1 MTSILGND
9 ILCSCQVNLAKGGFK
24 MNREE
29 ILEKSRQE
37 NRGQDIANLEVSR
50 SSIVFGWIV
59 AICLLA
65 VVAVTEA
72 IKYDRMNSGIFFAV
86 MAGCSAIFIRKYLK
100 LHKKHELYISIVYV
114 IAAAAF
120 FVSWILQLTK

>member
-1 MTSILGND
+1 
-9 ILCSCQVNLAKGGFK
+9 
-24 MNREE
+24 MNRDE

-37 NRGQDIANLEVSR
+37 NRGQDVASLEVSK

-59 AICLLA
+59 AVCLLA
-65 VVAVTEA
+65 FVSVVEA

-100 LHKKHELYISIVYV
+100 LRKKHELYISIIYV

-120 FVSWILQLTK
+120 LVAWILQLMK

>member
-1 MTSILGND
+1 MD
-9 ILCSCQVNLAKGGFK
+9 
-24 MNREE
+24 REE
-29 ILEKSRQE
+29 ILERSRQE

-59 AICLLA
+59 AVCMLA

-72 IKYDRMNSGIFFAV
+72 LKYDRMNNGIFFAV

-100 LHKKHELYISIVYV
+100 LRKRHELIISIVYAA
-114 IAAAAF
+114 AAAAF
-120 FVSWILQLTK
+120 FVAWVLQMAR

>member
-1 MTSILGND
+1 
-9 ILCSCQVNLAKGGFK
+9 

-37 NRGQDIANLEVSR
+37 MRGQDIASVEVSR

-59 AICLLA
+59 AVCLLA

-86 MAGCSAIFIRKYLK
+86 MAGCAAIFIRKYLM
-100 LHKKHELYISIVYV
+100 LRKKHEMYLSIIYV
-114 IAAAAF
+114 FGAAAF
-120 FVSWILQLTK
+120 LISWIIQLVK

>member
-1 MTSILGND
+1 M
-9 ILCSCQVNLAKGGFK
+9 

-37 NRGQDIANLEVSR
+37 NHGQDIANLEVAR

-59 AICLLA
+59 AVCLLA

-100 LHKKHELYISIVYV
+100 LHKKHELYLSIVYV

-120 FVSWILQLTK
+120 LVSWILQLTK

>member
-1 MTSILGND
+1 M
-9 ILCSCQVNLAKGGFK
+9 

-29 ILEKSRQE
+29 ILEKSRLE
-37 NRGQDIANLEVSR
+37 NHGQDVANLEVSR
-50 SSIVFGWIV
+50 SSMVFGWV
-59 AICLLA
+59 VTVCLLA

-86 MAGCSAIFIRKYLK
+86 MAGLSVIFIRKYLK
-100 LHKKHELYISIVYV
+100 LRKKHELYISIVYV

-120 FVSWILQLTK
+120 LTSWILQLVK

>member
-1 MTSILGND
+1 
-9 ILCSCQVNLAKGGFK
+9 LAKGGFK

>member
-1 MTSILGND
+1 M
-9 ILCSCQVNLAKGGFK
+9 

-37 NRGQDIANLEVSR
+37 NHGQDIANLEVAR
-50 SSIVFGWIV
+50 SSIVFGV
-59 AICLLA
+59 CLLA

-120 FVSWILQLTK
+120 LVSWILQLTK

>member
-1 MTSILGND
+1 M
-9 ILCSCQVNLAKGGFK
+9 

-29 ILEKSRQE
+29 ILAKSRQE
-37 NRGQDIANLEVSR
+37 NRGQDVASVEVSR

-59 AICLLA
+59 AVCLLA

-100 LHKKHELYISIVYV
+100 LRKKHELYISIVYV
-114 IAAAAF
+114 FGAAAF
-120 FVSWILQLTK
+120 LISWILQLAK

>member
-1 MTSILGND
+1 M
-9 ILCSCQVNLAKGGFK
+9 

-37 NRGQDIANLEVSR
+37 NRGQDVADLEASR

-59 AICLLA
+59 AVCLLA
-65 VVAVTEA
+65 VVSVTEA

-86 MAGCSAIFIRKYLK
+86 MAGCSAIFIRKYWK
-100 LHKKHELYISIVYV
+100 LRKRHELYISIVYG

-120 FVSWILQLTK
+120 LVSWILQLTK